1 MEELLPGLMRPFSDR
16 LNKTGKSPLFEYEV
30 DAIPREFVPGRRV
43 ESGVVLHEN
52 RENKVAK
59 SFC

>member
-1 MEELLPGLMRPFSDR
+1 MEELLPGLMRPFSDSF
-16 LNKTGKSPLFEYEV
+16 NKTGKSPLFEYEV
-30 DAIPREFVPGRRV
+30 DAIPREFVPERLV